1 MAGPAGVSP
10 LSSKGVEAAL
20 SFFGIL
26 KGRTFAGGPQL
37 PADYVSNNVA
47 EQHAII
53 VGIAWYLGL
62 QWPGRLVIHPDNTL
76 AAEVATSES
85 VVASNRDTAY
95 LLAGLHQ
102 LATVRAGSVAPEYSH
117 VNGPRGH
124 PWNVLADWAAS
135 GEAD

>member
-10 LSSKGVEAAL
+10 LSSKRGRGGFE
-20 SFFGIL
+20 FFGIL

-37 PADYVSNNVA
+37 PADYISNNVA

-85 VVASNRDTAY
+85 AVASNRDTTY
-95 LLAGLHQ
+95 LFGRSAPARDCPRRWRCARVFACQ
-102 LATVRAGSVAPEYSH
+102 RA
-117 VNGPRGH
+117 
-124 PWNVLADWAAS
+124 
-135 GEAD
+135 